1 MTFGLNFRQC
11 SSPFLDDGRV
21 QRLPI
26 LTHAAGEDEH
36 LFTEPPTDQKPEQ
49 QGARPVGRS
58 AQSPGCEMPALHW
71 LPCIEPEPGPLRGRL
86 PRE

>member
-1 MTFGLNFRQC
+1 MTSGLNFRQC
-11 SSPFLDDGRV
+11 SSPFLNDGRV

-26 LTHAAGEDEH
+26 LTHTAGEDEH

-58 AQSPGCEMPALHW
+58 AHAEPRLRDARPALASLH
-71 LPCIEPEPGPLRGRL
+71 RA
-86 PRE
+86 